1 MILIIGQNI
10 TQYSRNDIPMPDK
23 FINAVNTFDKYQQEH
38 FTFRDIKGRLIG
50 EVKLIWVDGE
60 PTETAQQI
68 ETVEGTDPEQ

>member
-1 MILIIGQNI
+1 MILMIGQNI
-10 TQYSRNDIPMPDK
+10 IRYSWNDVPMSDK

>member
-23 FINAVNTFDKYQQEH
+23 FINAVNTFDKYQPEN

-60 PTETAQQI
+60 PTETAQQT